1 MRMSLRTVFVGCAPR
16 SSQARMRSSSS
27 RMVDGSVHVGP
38 NAVLAGGRESYRRGL
53 DPHDAWE
60 LARSSALRH
69 LARAYWRTGAQELAR
84 SRSLRLLLRDVQ
96 RLLPEAGAADLT
108 RSTDGIRAQA
118 VDRHG
123 RLLDDFA
130 FASAEGAL
138 HVRNAPSPAAT
149 SSLAIARMIADRV
162 EAL

>member
-1 MRMSLRTVFVGCAPR
+1 M
-16 SSQARMRSSSS
+16 
-27 RMVDGSVHVGP
+27 
-38 NAVLAGGRESYRRGL
+38 LAGGRESYRRGL

-130 FASAEGAL
+130 FADGPSSV
-138 HVRNAPSPAAT
+138 HVLNAPSPAAT
-149 SSLAIARMIADRV
+149 ASLAIAEVVAQR
-162 EAL
+162 LLG